1 MKDDSFVF
9 YPSFIQQIEAIR
21 NDSIK
26 LRLYQATTGYGC
38 YGSVPDFSDIDS
50 LGTLDSLFLGLKRAI
65 DDSKKRR
72 ETQRKNG
79 AKGGAPIGNTNARKY
94 PKTTQNNPKTTQNN
108 PDTTQNNPDTTQ
120 NNLNVDVDVDVDVD
134 GNGNVERGRCTKPQ
148 KRFVPPSLDEVKKFF
163 LENGFTSDA
172 EAFFDYYEANGWTQ
186 GNRKPLKKWEAAAR
200 QWERRQLEFT
210 NSRPGSKPTP
220 PPKPAPTA
228 PADEPTDFGGVMY

>member
-9 YPSFIQQIEAIR
+9 YPSFIQQIEAIM
-21 NDSIK
+21 DDTIK
-26 LRLYQATTGYGC
+26 LRLYQAATGYGC
-38 YGSVPDFSDIDS
+38 YGVMPDFSDIDP
-50 LGTLDSLFLGLKRAI
+50 LGILNSLFLGLKRAI

-79 AKGGAPIGNTNARKY
+79 AKGGAPVGNTNARKY
-94 PKTTQNNPKTTQNN
+94 
-108 PDTTQNNPDTTQ
+108 PDTTQ

-163 LENGFTSDA
+163 LENCFTSDA
-172 EAFFDYYEANGWTQ
+172 EAFFYYYEANGWTQ

-200 QWERRQLEFT
+200 QWERRQPEFT
-210 NSRPGSKPTP
+210 NSRPGSKRTP

-228 PADEPTDFGGVMY
+228 PADELTDFGGVKY

>member
-9 YPSFIQQIEAIR
+9 YPSFIQQIEAIM
-21 NDSIK
+21 DDTIK
-26 LRLYQATTGYGC
+26 LRLYQAATGYGC
-38 YGSVPDFSDIDS
+38 YGVMPDFSDIDP
-50 LGTLDSLFLGLKRAI
+50 LGILNSLFLGLKRAI

-79 AKGGAPIGNTNARKY
+79 AKGGAPVGNTNARKY
-94 PKTTQNNPKTTQNN
+94 

-120 NNLNVDVDVDVDVD
+120 NNLNVDVDGNVDGNVDVD
-134 GNGNVERGRCTKPQ
+134 GNVERGRCMKPQ

-163 LENGFTSDA
+163 LENCFTSDA

-186 GNRKPLKKWEAAAR
+186 GNRKPLKKWDAAAR

-220 PPKPAPTA
+220 PPKPAPTV
-228 PADEPTDFGGVMY
+228 PADEPTDFGGVKY